1 METMCGCFYV
11 ATSLCGLWMDLSVDC
26 RPLRRKLP
34 VSLISFFETESL
46 SCGWPGT
53 HSVDKVSLNSQRS
66 VSASL
71 KVCAF
76 FFFFLSCVVS

>member
-1 METMCGCFYV
+1 MWAVDGFKCGLLDLLEGSCLCLSSLSLRQ
-11 ATSLCGLWMDLSVDC
+11 SLC
-26 RPLRRKLP
+26 
-34 VSLISFFETESL
+34 

-53 HSVDKVSLNSQRS
+53 HSVNEARLNSQRS

-76 FFFFLSCVVS
+76 FFFFVAQTKP